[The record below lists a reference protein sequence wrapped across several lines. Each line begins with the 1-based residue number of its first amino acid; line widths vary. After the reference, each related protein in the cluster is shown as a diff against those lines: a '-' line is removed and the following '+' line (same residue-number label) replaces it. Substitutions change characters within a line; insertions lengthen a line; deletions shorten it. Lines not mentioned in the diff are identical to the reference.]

1 MKSFMAGIDPSMIT
15 ASAGSAAGENA
26 RESVHSFILEHVMR
40 HSADLDNWN
49 VPFAHW
55 WILDIFRSDVFVL
68 FFSVFV
74 LMALFGLG
82 YRRGRPVQARLGS
95 ALELLVQFIRDHIAV
110 ECLGPVMG
118 LRLTPLLCTQFF
130 FILTMNML
138 GLLPV
143 FSCPTGNINV
153 PMGLALITAFVLIAG
168 SIRELG
174 VLGFLGTFV
183 VRGLPLPLTL
193 LMIPLEAISLF
204 SRVAALTI
212 RLFANMLAGHIII
225 FAMLGLVVIVGWAAL
240 PAVLVTVAVY
250 FFELFV
256 AFFQAYIFT
265 LLSAVFISQ
274 AWKPQH

>member
-1 MKSFMAGIDPSMIT
+1 MTGVDPSIIT
-15 ASAGSAAGENA
+15 ASAESAAGENV
-26 RESVHSFILEHVMR
+26 RDSVRSFILDHVMH

-55 WILDIFRSDVFVL
+55 WVLDIFRSDAFVI

-74 LMALFGLG
+74 LLALFGLG
-82 YRRGRPVQARLGS
+82 YRRNQMIQARLGS
-95 ALELLVQFIRDHIAV
+95 ALEVLVYFIRDHIAV
-110 ECLGPVMG
+110 ECLGPVKG
-118 LRLTPLLCTQFF
+118 HRLTPLLCTQFF
-130 FILTMNML
+130 FILAMNML

-153 PMGLALITAFVLIAG
+153 TLALALVTATVLIAG

-174 VLGFLGTFV
+174 VTGFLGTFV
-183 VRGLPLPLTL
+183 IHGLPLPLTI
-193 LMIPLEAISLF
+193 LMIPLEVISLF
-204 SRVAALTI
+204 SRIAALTV

-225 FAMLGLVVIVGWAAL
+225 FAMLGLVVIVGWVAL
-240 PAVLVTVAVY
+240 PAILVTVAVY

-274 AWKPQH
+274 AWQPQH